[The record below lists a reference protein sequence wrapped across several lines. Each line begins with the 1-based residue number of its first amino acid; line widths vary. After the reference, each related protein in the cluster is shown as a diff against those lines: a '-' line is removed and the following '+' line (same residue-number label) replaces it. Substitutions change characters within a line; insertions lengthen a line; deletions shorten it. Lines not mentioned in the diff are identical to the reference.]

1 MNRIKMVAL
10 ASIFAAL
17 TLALSPLWIPWGPS
31 KAFPGQHLVNV
42 LSGIILGPLGATV
55 VSLISGTLRI
65 MLGTGTIFAYP
76 GGIPGGIIVGIAY
89 KILKRIVTKR
99 KALIIA
105 SLSEPIGTV
114 LIGGTLAYYLIDPF
128 FGSIM
133 HAQFATVL
141 LLYYGWA
148 ISSIIGSVL
157 GMITILALER
167 TKVIELILCEGV

>member
-1 MNRIKMVAL
+1 
-10 ASIFAAL
+10 
-17 TLALSPLWIPWGPS
+17 
-31 KAFPGQHLVNV
+31 
-42 LSGIILGPLGATV
+42 LSGIILGPLGATI

-89 KILKRIVTKR
+89 KILKRIITKR
-99 KALIIA
+99 RALIIA

-114 LIGGTLAYYLIDPF
+114 LIGGTLAYYVIDPF
-128 FGSIM
+128 FGSTM
-133 HAQFATVL
+133 HARFATVL

-157 GMITILALER
+157 GVIAILALER
-167 TKVIELILCEGV
+167 TKVIELILGEGV

>member
-42 LSGIILGPLGATV
+42 LSGIILGPLGATI

-89 KILKRIVTKR
+89 KILKRIITKR
-99 KALIIA
+99 RALIIA

-114 LIGGTLAYYLIDPF
+114 LIGGTLAYYVIDPF
-128 FGSIM
+128 FGSTM
-133 HAQFATVL
+133 HARFATVL

-157 GMITILALER
+157 GVIAILALER
-167 TKVIELILCEGV
+167 TKVIELILGEGV